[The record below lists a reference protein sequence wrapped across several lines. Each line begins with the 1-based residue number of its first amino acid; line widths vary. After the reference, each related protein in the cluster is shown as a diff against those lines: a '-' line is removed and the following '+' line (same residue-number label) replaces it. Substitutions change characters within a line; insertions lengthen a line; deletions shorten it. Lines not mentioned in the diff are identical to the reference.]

1 MKFSKRP
8 LIVFGIML
16 FFVLCTEVSN
26 FGNASAQTAQRS
38 ASKAGSVDE
47 YGMSVYDWQNLNKN
61 EIINKIGGIYR
72 FQEILPL
79 AQSGNPKAMTLI
91 GMLYESGAGVTE
103 SEVASSRTFE
113 GKILDEDLKLKSLV
127 LRGGAWVN
135 AAKAEEWYRKSA
147 SQNFTPAMVLLG
159 NLIVLKR
166 GDIDK
171 GWSALETL
179 QNQEV
184 YKEISYKLGQEA
196 FNLFVSAANAGNP
209 IGMYEAASY
218 LEEGKYGIQK
228 DTEGSV
234 RWYRLA
240 SNQGFE
246 PAMLKYAQ
254 ILAEG
259 KIALK
264 NDREAQRLWRS
275 LVAKNGKS
283 SLMAA
288 RLLGTYYNIICLRQG
303 NSIRCP

>member
-8 LIVFGIML
+8 FIVYGIISS
-16 FFVLCTEVSN
+16 FVICSELTN
-26 FGNASAQTAQRS
+26 LGNAYAQTSQRNS
-38 ASKAGSVDE
+38 SKTRSVDE
-47 YGMSVYDWQNLNKN
+47 WGLSTYDWQTLGRI
-61 EIINKIGGIYR
+61 EIINKIGGTVR

-79 AQSGNPKAMTLI
+79 AQSGNSKAMALI

-103 SEVASSRTFE
+103 SEVASARSFE
-113 GKILDEDLKLKSLV
+113 GKILDDDLKLKSLV

-147 SQNFTPAMVLLG
+147 AQNYTPAMVLLG
-159 NLIVLKR
+159 NLILLKR

-184 YKEISYKLGQEA
+184 YKENSNKLGLEA
-196 FNLFVSAANAGNP
+196 FNLFVSAANAQNP

-246 PAMLKYAQ
+246 AAMLKYAQ

-264 NDREAQRLWRS
+264 NDREAQRLLRG
-275 LVAKNGKS
+275 LVSKNDRS
-283 SLMAA
+283 SLLAA
-288 RLLGTYYNIICLRQG
+288 RLLSTYYNVSCFRQG
-303 NSIRCP
+303 NAIRCP